1 MRAQD
6 ARSGAEG
13 AATENAWERHAGWW
27 QDGFTEGADPE
38 YAEQIVPLCRD
49 LLAGCRRIVDIGC
62 GEGQL
67 ARALA
72 NVGAD
77 VVGLD
82 PTIAQ
87 LRVAHERGG
96 PPAYARAFAEQLPLR
111 EAAFDAALACLVFEH
126 IPDHRPPIAEIARV
140 LAPGGRFV
148 WFLNHP
154 LLQCPGSGWVID
166 HILEEEYWRVGP
178 YLVTDVVMEE
188 LAPGVELPFVHR
200 PLSDYVNALAE
211 AGLTIVQMLE
221 PAPPAGF
228 IAKAPEYQDAATI
241 PRLLVLVSEKH

>member
-1 MRAQD
+1 V
-6 ARSGAEG
+6 SGDP
-13 AATENAWERHAGWW
+13 WETHAGWW

-38 YAEQIVPLCRD
+38 YVEQIVPLCAE
-49 LLAGCRRIVDIGC
+49 LLAGCRRVVDIGC

-67 ARALA
+67 SRVLA
-72 NVGAD
+72 QGGAD

-82 PTIAQ
+82 PTHAQ
-87 LRVAHERGG
+87 LRVARARGG
-96 PPAYARAFAEQLPLR
+96 SPSYARAAAEQLPVR
-111 EAAFDAALACLVFEH
+111 DATCDGALACLVFEH
-126 IPDHRPPIAEIARV
+126 ITDHRPAIAEVARV

-188 LAPGVELPFVHR
+188 LSPGVELPFVHR
-200 PLSDYVNALAE
+200 PLSDYVNALTDN
-211 AGLTIVQMLE
+211 GLALQRMLE
-221 PAPPAGF
+221 PAPPPGF

-241 PRLLVLVSEKH
+241 PRLLVLISEKR